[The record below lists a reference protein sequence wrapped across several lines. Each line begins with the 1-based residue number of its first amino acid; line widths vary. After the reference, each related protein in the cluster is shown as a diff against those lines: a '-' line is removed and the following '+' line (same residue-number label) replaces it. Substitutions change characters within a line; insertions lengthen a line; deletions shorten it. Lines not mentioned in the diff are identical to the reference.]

1 MRFHLMQGLPES
13 GCLGYSAGR
22 TRMREQPTQLPPKR
36 GYKTITRAVWKRR
49 SGCASAGWNRR
60 ASSHVQGQM
69 IEGIML
75 AYRMATTVFITHELP
90 QLKELRDQIPS
101 RTMRAQEAPF

>member
-1 MRFHLMQGLPES
+1 
-13 GCLGYSAGR
+13 
-22 TRMREQPTQLPPKR
+22 
-36 GYKTITRAVWKRR
+36 
-49 SGCASAGWNRR
+49 
-60 ASSHVQGQM
+60 M